1 MTKTGPLSKAEM
13 FYIEHKYPEGMSVDD
28 LCKELDRTKKSVET
42 FIEKKKLSTALEAR
56 RETLL
61 SQQFAKN
68 RGSTVMTPNASIL
81 SDELRPVFNKNKT
94 QRKPCITKIR
104 DE

>member
-13 FYIEHKYPEGMSVDD
+13 FYIEHKFPEGISVDD
-28 LCKELDRTKKSVET
+28 LSKELDRTKKSIQDFVN
-42 FIEKKKLSTALEAR
+42 KKKLSTVVESR
-56 RETLL
+56 KETLL

-68 RGSTVMTPNASIL
+68 RGSTVMTPNASII
-81 SDELRPVFNKNKT
+81 SDEYRPTFNRDKT
-94 QRKPCITKIR
+94 SRRQCITKIK